1 MRKETL
7 SVAIG
12 VMLIALS
19 GTGTASAQSF
29 AGNYEDNRNGR
40 YSTLA
45 ISDAGGGRYRVN
57 ADIGVP
63 RCMGTLNGIGRMSGD
78 ALVVSQREAGQTCT
92 LTIRRR
98 GNALSVSQ
106 NNCSMLHGASCEF
119 TGVYQRRGR

>member
-7 SVAIG
+7 AVAIG
-12 VMLIALS
+12 ALLIALS
-19 GTGTASAQSF
+19 GTGSASAQSL
-29 AGNYEDNRNGR
+29 AGHYEDNRNGR
-40 YSTLA
+40 YSTLT

-63 RCMGTLNGIGRMSGD
+63 RCMGTLNGTGRMSGD
-78 ALVVSQREAGQTCT
+78 ALVVSQREGGQTCT

-106 NNCSMLHGASCEF
+106 NNCSMFHGASCEF
-119 TGVYQRRGR
+119 TGLYQRRGR